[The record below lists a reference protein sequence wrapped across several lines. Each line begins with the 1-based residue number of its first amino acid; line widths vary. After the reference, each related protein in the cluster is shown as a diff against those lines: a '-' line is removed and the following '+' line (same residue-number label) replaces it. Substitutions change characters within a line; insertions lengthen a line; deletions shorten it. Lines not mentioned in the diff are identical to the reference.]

1 MKHRTLDVPYVALGN
16 LRKEIAR
23 YLRYHMPVL
32 QIENHLYRKLQK
44 MTLPRASSGSAAH
57 RRMFSPCCRQEG
69 RHLDR

>member
-32 QIENHLYRKLQK
+32 QIENHLYRKL
-44 MTLPRASSGSAAH
+44 
-57 RRMFSPCCRQEG
+57 
-69 RHLDR
+69 